1 VAFGSKPRRKRHVRA
16 AVEASGGTVVAAR
29 RNVPEGDAA
38 GRRRPS
44 RDPEET
50 IRIRRWLSIADEFL
64 RRKNGKKG
72 GEREDPGRRPSDDPR
87 PPVR

>member
-38 GRRRPS
+38 GRRSP

-50 IRIRRWLSIADEFL
+50 IRIKRWLSIADELL